1 MTQTESGNTD
11 FTTQETLKTK
21 RSRGRVDPMRRNGA
35 LVISDETR
43 LALERCLLFQG
54 LDRNEVMAV
63 AALVEE
69 TSVEVNETLLV
80 EGEIARYLYIVI
92 EGQGAA
98 QVEMERGWLSLGLV
112 GPGEAA
118 GWSSLM
124 GGSVVYPA
132 SVKAL
137 TDMKVA
143 RIETS
148 GLQLLMNV
156 DPKIGYPVLKSLSA
170 IFYRQ
175 YEAALIAAKTA

>member
-1 MTQTESGNTD
+1 MTQSKSKNTIAKSD
-11 FTTQETLKTK
+11 EAPKTR
-21 RSRGRVDPMRRNGA
+21 RSRGRFDPTRLNGA
-35 LVISDETR
+35 LVISDEAR

-54 LDRNEVMAV
+54 LDRNELMAV

-69 TSVEVNETLLV
+69 TSIAVNDTLIT
-80 EGEIARYLYIVI
+80 EGETARYLYIII

-143 RIETS
+143 RLETS
-148 GLQLLMNV
+148 GLLLLMNV
-156 DPKIGYPVLKSLSA
+156 DPKIGYPILKSLSA
-170 IFYRQ
+170 IFYMQ

>member
-1 MTQTESGNTD
+1 MTQSSSRNAVSSSE
-11 FTTQETLKTK
+11 EAPKTR
-21 RSRGRVDPMRRNGA
+21 RSRGRVDPTRLNGA
-35 LVISDETR
+35 LVISDDAR
-43 LALERCLLFQG
+43 LALERCPLFQG
-54 LDRNEVMAV
+54 LDRNELMAV

-69 TSVEVNETLLV
+69 TSVEVNELLLR

-98 QVEMERGWLSLGLV
+98 QVEIERGLLSLGLV

-118 GWSSLM
+118 GWSSLL

-132 SVKAL
+132 TVKAL

-148 GLQLLMNV
+148 GLILLMNV

-170 IFYRQ
+170 IFYLQ

>member
-1 MTQTESGNTD
+1 MTQSGSRSTGIKSSGAH
-11 FTTQETLKTK
+11 KTR
-21 RSRGRVDPMRRNGA
+21 RSKGKFDPTRMSGA
-35 LVISDETR
+35 LVISDEAR
-43 LALERCLLFQG
+43 LALEHCPVFQA
-54 LDRNEVMAV
+54 LNRNELMAV

-69 TSVEVNETLLV
+69 TSVEANEMLLM
-80 EGEIARYLYIVI
+80 EGEPARYFYIVI
-92 EGQGAA
+92 KGQGAA
-98 QVEMERGWLSLGLV
+98 QVQTERGWLSLGLV
-112 GPGEAA
+112 GPGQAA

-148 GLQLLMNV
+148 GLLLLMNV

-170 IFYRQ
+170 IFYVQ
-175 YEAALIAAKTA
+175 YEAALSAAKTA

>member
-1 MTQTESGNTD
+1 MTQS
-11 FTTQETLKTK
+11 
-21 RSRGRVDPMRRNGA
+21 RSRNPVLNSKERPKTRRHRGKFDPTRLNGA
-35 LVISDETR
+35 LVISDEAR

-54 LDRNEVMAV
+54 LERNELMAV

-69 TSVEVNETLLV
+69 TAVEVNEMLLT
-80 EGEIARYLYIVI
+80 EGDTARYLYIVI

-98 QVEMERGWLSLGLV
+98 QVKTERGWLSLGLV

-148 GLQLLMNV
+148 GLKLLMNV
-156 DPKIGYPVLKSLSA
+156 DPKIGYPVLKSVSA
-170 IFYRQ
+170 IFYLQ
-175 YEAALIAAKTA
+175 YEAALTAAKTA

>member
-1 MTQTESGNTD
+1 MTQSKSTNTFASSED
-11 FTTQETLKTK
+11 APK
-21 RSRGRVDPMRRNGA
+21 RRRIKGRFDPTRLNGA
-35 LVISDETR
+35 LVISDEAR

-54 LDRNEVMAV
+54 LDRNELMAV

-69 TSVEVNETLLV
+69 TSVEVNEILLM
-80 EGEIARYLYIVI
+80 EGETARYLYIVI

-118 GWSSLM
+118 GWSSLV

-132 SVKAL
+132 TVKAL

-148 GLQLLMNV
+148 GLALLMNV

-175 YEAALIAAKTA
+175 YEAALVAAKTA

>member
-1 MTQTESGNTD
+1 MTQSGFKNKVAD
-11 FTTQETLKTK
+11 SEDAPKSR
-21 RSRGRVDPMRRNGA
+21 RSRGRVDPTRMNGA
-35 LVISDETR
+35 LVISDEAR
-43 LALERCLLFQG
+43 LALERCLLFQS
-54 LDRNEVMAV
+54 LDRNELMAV

-69 TSVEVNETLLV
+69 TSVEVNEILIM
-80 EGEIARYLYIVI
+80 EGETARYLYIII

-132 SVKAL
+132 TVKAI

-143 RIETS
+143 RLETS
-148 GLQLLMNV
+148 GLMLLMNV

-170 IFYRQ
+170 IFYMQ

>member
-1 MTQTESGNTD
+1 MTQSKSTNTFASSED
-11 FTTQETLKTK
+11 APKTRRIK
-21 RSRGRVDPMRRNGA
+21 GRFDPTRLNGA
-35 LVISDETR
+35 LVISDEAR

-54 LDRNEVMAV
+54 LDRNELMAV

-69 TSVEVNETLLV
+69 TSVEVNEILLM
-80 EGEIARYLYIVI
+80 EGETARYLYIVI

-118 GWSSLM
+118 GWSSLV

-132 SVKAL
+132 TVKAL

-148 GLQLLMNV
+148 GLALLMNV

-175 YEAALIAAKTA
+175 YEAALVAAKTA